1 MLLLALATG
10 CASATN
16 TSLTTFYV
24 ISAVDGG
31 RDATAAGALL
41 STGAA
46 LGIAARLAIGRWADR
61 AGGPGLREMSF
72 LLALGALGFAL
83 LAWPTSPVTMLAGT
97 ILAFGAGW
105 GWTGLYHLAVV
116 RLRPRAPAAASGAA
130 STGLF
135 LGSIVGPLGFG
146 TLASTTSFR
155 MAWLAA
161 GAWLLI
167 AALGVHLTTPL
178 LIYGEPE

>member
-1 MLLLALATG
+1 
-10 CASATN
+10 
-16 TSLTTFYV
+16 
-24 ISAVDGG
+24 
-31 RDATAAGALL
+31 
-41 STGAA
+41 
-46 LGIAARLAIGRWADR
+46 
-61 AGGPGLREMSF
+61 MSF